1 MANEHSQR
9 MTRRKYVLWIGGLL
23 LVLLLVS
30 GAIFFLLFGAREHAR
45 TLADG
50 NVPPTKTATPMATLT
65 PQPLFA
71 ETFTGLK
78 QGWYTGNVAG
88 YTRIVN
94 SNGLTL
100 ADTNHE
106 TLVES
111 LPTDKLFSD
120 FSITTVI
127 TLVTAD
133 ANDSAGFYVRG
144 DSNLDHD
151 YRIEVFGNDTYAIS
165 KELLDVSHQAE
176 TITLVPAT
184 HTALLKP
191 LGQANTLTA
200 TMNGSQITLLING
213 QVVTSISD
221 TDYTRGQVA
230 LFVSNGDTSDGVTAL
245 FSSVMIYPIES
256 GQGNALRQ

>member
-1 MANEHSQR
+1 MANEQGQW
-9 MTRRKYVLWIGGLL
+9 MTRRKYVLWMSGLL

-30 GAIFFLLFGAREHAR
+30 GAVLFLLFGARGHTR

-50 NVPPTKTATPMATLT
+50 HVPPTKTATPTATLT

-71 ETFTGLK
+71 DTFVGPK

-111 LPTDKLFSD
+111 LPTSKQFSD

-127 TLVTAD
+127 TLETAD

-151 YRIEVFGNDTYAIS
+151 YRIEIFGNGTYAIS
-165 KELLDVSHQAE
+165 KELLDASHQAE
-176 TITLVPAT
+176 TITLVPPT
-184 HTALLKP
+184 HTTLLKP
-191 LGQANTLTA
+191 LGQPNTLTA

-213 QVVTSISD
+213 QVANSIND

-230 LFVSNGDTSDGVTAL
+230 LFVSNGDTSEGVTAL
-245 FSSVMIYPIES
+245 FSSIMIEPLDNTS
-256 GQGNALRQ
+256 LKP